1 MKKIFSLLAF
11 SAVLVASAQAQQESD
26 SMLTQELEEVVVSSR
41 VIDVAKERVTPVAVS
56 TITASDVAL

>member
-26 SMLTQELEEVVVSSR
+26 SMLTQELEEVVFLHV
-41 VIDVAKERVTPVAVS
+41 
-56 TITASDVAL
+56 